1 MTSEGGADLVIL
13 CRIQVRDT
21 IRAVRTT
28 PPLVPVEE
36 PTVGWLELF
45 YDLIMVA
52 AVVVFS
58 IAIIRTPDLF
68 NILWFLAG
76 FALVWWAWLCTTL
89 TMNVQ
94 REVNS
99 TAQWLVVLQM
109 VAIIYMAVLLADP
122 VKAHNSYSIP
132 LFGVV
137 MLLVAAL
144 NEWLRRTQATKDQ
157 TFIIRRRNA
166 FAASGLLW
174 LASALLDEPAK
185 VVVCVLATIV
195 MIAPLLSGWFNKGI
209 TLEWLDPKHIGER
222 FALLTMLV
230 LGESFIKVAGAAA
243 IKPVAAT
250 NTLCLGIEMLM
261 IFAVWLSYFRD
272 IVPEGVPSGVVA
284 RRAWMFGHLLLQI
297 SLLGVAIGLGIFV
310 KLDESRK
317 VGDIDMIALTVP
329 LAVVFVFLCILGL
342 SSASGEPR
350 LVEVI
355 RLSCAVG
362 IGVVGWMTWRY
373 DAVTVDRGM
382 AGMAALMLAT
392 AAVTHRLIASD
403 SPRRSH

>member
-1 MTSEGGADLVIL
+1 MRTSL
-13 CRIQVRDT
+13 
-21 IRAVRTT
+21 
-28 PPLVPVEE
+28 PLAPVEE

-58 IAIIRTPDLF
+58 IAITRTPDLF

-76 FALVWWAWLCTTL
+76 FSLVWWAWLCTTL

-94 REVNS
+94 REVNA

-122 VKAHNSYSIP
+122 VRAHNAYFIP

-137 MLLVAAL
+137 MLLVSAL
-144 NEWLRRTQATKDQ
+144 NEWLRRMQATSEQ

-166 FAASGLLW
+166 FAASGVLWIASSLLAGYLE
-174 LASALLDEPAK
+174 LALCI
-185 VVVCVLATIV
+185 VATAV
-195 MIAPLLSGWFNKGI
+195 MVAPLVSSWFNQGI

-230 LGESFIKVAGAAA
+230 LGESFIKVASAAA
-243 IKPVAAT
+243 DRPIAT
-250 NTLCLGIEMLM
+250 SNTLSLGIEMLM

-310 KLDESRK
+310 KLSNPATIS
-317 VGDIDMIALTVP
+317 DIDMIALTVP
-329 LAVVFVFLCILGL
+329 LALVFVFLCLIGL
-342 SSASGEPR
+342 SSASGEPKTVEAMR
-350 LVEVI
+350 LG
-355 RLSCAVG
+355 CAVA
-362 IGVVGWMTWRY
+362 IAIVGWLTWRFSV
-373 DAVTVDRGM
+373 VTIDRGM
-382 AGMAALMLAT
+382 GAMALLMLVT
-392 AAVTHRLIASD
+392 AAGTHRLIASD
-403 SPRRSH
+403 APRSNH